1 MGYNKENKTS
11 ESKRRIKMSE
21 NYIVI
26 NGKRA
31 ELTKE
36 QIEQL
41 GIDVNCNKR
50 WRANKKGV
58 YWFVDDAGGIMSLSE
73 INGYYDDFRYYFHN
87 YFRTQEEAETYAHVL
102 ETEMLLKKY
111 ADEHNKKFKDDVKY
125 CLYFS
130 DESDR
135 WGDCIKVQG
144 VHTNLCFR
152 PRQVWFSSMDIA
164 LNAIKKIGKDR
175 IAEYLTY
182 EW

>member
-1 MGYNKENKTS
+1 
-11 ESKRRIKMSE
+11 MSE

-36 QIEQL
+36 QMEQL
-41 GIDVNCNKR
+41 GIDVNCSKR

-73 INGYYDDFRYYFHN
+73 INSYYDDFRYYFHN
-87 YFRTQEEAETYAHVL
+87 YFRTQEEAETYARVL

-111 ADEHNKKFKDDVKY
+111 ANEHNGEFRDNVKY
-125 CLYFS
+125 YLYLADKS
-130 DESDR
+130 DL
-135 WGDCIKVQG
+135 WGGHVKVQG
-144 VHTNLCFR
+144 VHTNLCLR
-152 PRQVWFSSMDIA
+152 PRQVWFSSMDITQ
-164 LNAIKKIGKDR
+164 NAINEIGQKR
-175 IAEYLTY
+175 IKEYLTY